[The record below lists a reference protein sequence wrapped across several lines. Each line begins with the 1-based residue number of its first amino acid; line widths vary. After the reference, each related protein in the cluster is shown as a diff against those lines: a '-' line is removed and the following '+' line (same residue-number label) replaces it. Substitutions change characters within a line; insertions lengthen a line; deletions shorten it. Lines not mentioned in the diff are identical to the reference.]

1 MATRPTIQAVA
12 IQAVA
17 MSSTVF
23 ERLRQ
28 WLTER
33 QVSFE
38 ILRHEPVFTSAD
50 AARVRGTTLASGA
63 KALVCKADGCLM
75 MLVMPANRKLS
86 SKRLRA
92 SKGWKSLRFAD
103 RDEVQR
109 LTGLEPG
116 SIPPFGNLFGL
127 ATLCDPSLAEQ
138 ATINFNAGDHSIS
151 ISMRWQDYLRV
162 EQPELVELSE
172 LSEPT

>member
-1 MATRPTIQAVA
+1 
-12 IQAVA
+12 

-38 ILRHEPVFTSAD
+38 TLEHEPVFTSAE

-63 KALVCKADGCLM
+63 KALVCKADGSFV
-75 MLVMPANRKLS
+75 MLVMPADRKLS

-92 SKGWKSLRFAD
+92 TRSWKSLRFAD

-109 LTGLEPG
+109 VTGLEPG
-116 SIPPFGNLFGL
+116 SIPPFGSLFGL
-127 ATLCDPSLAEQ
+127 ATLCDPSLSEQ
-138 ATINFNAGDHSIS
+138 ATINFNAGDHALS
-151 ISMRWQDYLRV
+151 ISMRWEDYLRV

-172 LSEPT
+172 PT